1 MSTTDLFRFNLAA
14 PSDASRRSLG
24 NVNDVRV
31 TLHPGEFK
39 AFFVDAAKVSLELGH
54 AKAGIEFAHYRELV
68 TPELAQRFWSIL
80 PE

>member
-1 MSTTDLFRFNLAA
+1 LSSDPFRGADGYFKNILVA
-14 PSDASRRSLG
+14 
-24 NVNDVRV
+24 
-31 TLHPGEFK
+31 LHPGEFK